1 MLCVK
6 KKARESE
13 EVEEE
18 APVSM
23 AVVKTEG
30 LQEAMLMTYCNALTY
45 LSTGERFLSYSS
57 KEYKCLSLTV
67 SHRSNSYHLLGS
79 TSCINHVV

>member
-6 KKARESE
+6 KKAKECE

-18 APVSM
+18 ALGSL

-30 LQEAMLMTYCNALTY
+30 LEEAMLMTYCNALTY
-45 LSTGERFLSYSS
+45 LSSWERFLSYSS
-57 KEYKCLSLTV
+57 KEYKCVPLTL
-67 SHRSNSYHLLGS
+67 SHRSNSHRLLGI
-79 TSCINHVV
+79 TKGTNHIV